1 LEVTIMRDW
10 FAAFAPDR
18 NAAMPETWATRA
30 TRATET
36 PKARKSSDSG
46 WRHTEQGEGNKRA
59 TRAMGARTDPHADR
73 SVAPVAQVLPM
84 TEQSS
89 EGARSPENQGLV
101 PAVAHVAL
109 VALDSDEVWT
119 EVEARDEFSSD
130 ISALRK
136 AVAENPQCHSFF
148 LAGEK
153 VRLEASRPLPG
164 EVMPQ
169 VRRLKPDVAEYLA
182 GLRIMDGVAALLTGR
197 PERELTAARQ
207 AVTAFVD
214 NHLEAARCIGWS
226 DLELFGC
233 YPDREVARNRYDYAG
248 AVTLAA
254 MSGQAIERITELA
267 AHYENGLVYYRK
279 RLLPTDAVPVWEL

>member
-1 LEVTIMRDW
+1 MT
-10 FAAFAPDR
+10 AAQAL
-18 NAAMPETWATRA
+18 NAARA
-30 TRATET
+30 ANIAIRIDGDDLILEASAPPQGAVVDLLSRHKIEVMGLLRTNRDGWSNDDWQTSFEERAGIAEFDGCQT
-36 PKARKSSDSG
+36 
-46 WRHTEQGEGNKRA
+46 
-59 TRAMGARTDPHADR
+59 
-73 SVAPVAQVLPM
+73 V
-84 TEQSS
+84 
-89 EGARSPENQGLV
+89 
-101 PAVAHVAL
+101 
-109 VALDSDEVWT
+109 DEWD
-119 EVEARDEFSSD
+119 DEFSSD
-130 ISALRK
+130 VSALLK
-136 AVAENPQCHSFF
+136 AVAENPQCHSFY

-164 EVMPQ
+164 EVRPQ
-169 VRRLKPDVAEYLA
+169 VRRLKPDVTEYLA

-248 AVTLAA
+248 AVIMAA
-254 MSGQAIERITELA
+254 MSGQAIERVTELA

-279 RLLPTDAVPVWEL
+279 RPLPADAVPVWEL